1 MRRRKNKK
9 NNIIIYIFV
18 VLLACITVGYA
29 ILQSSLNITGTSSI
43 PSNRW
48 DIHWN
53 NVVINNESTATATTA
68 ASINQNNNTNT
79 RFEITL
85 NSPGDFYEFT
95 VDAVNAGSIDGMISN
110 IAKKYYEADGITETT
125 LPSYLTF
132 TVTYRDGISVATNHL
147 LEAGST
153 ERYKIRVAYSRD
165 IEEEDLPQ
173 SAVTIIFDY
182 AVNYI
187 QANNNAVVR
196 ERNNMIYAFNSL
208 VSQNSSISNLGTIS
222 MNYQDIINITGQ
234 NFFLRHTITDQD
246 TISSSSVG
254 YVIGG
259 NAYYLLGGDN
269 GTSFET
275 NKATLIN
282 SFGSSN
288 CTIESHYVYCTGSG
302 IDADTNYDGTVSAS
316 SSTHMCTVHSNK
328 QSECLET

>member
-1 MRRRKNKK
+1 MRYKKNKK
-9 NNIIIYIFV
+9 KNKITYIFI
-18 VLLACITVGYA
+18 VLLLCITVGYA
-29 ILQSSLNITGTSSI
+29 ILQSSLTVTGTSSI
-43 PSNRW
+43 TSNRW

-53 NVVINNESTATATTA
+53 NVVINDESTATETTA
-68 ASINQNNNTNT
+68 ASIDQNNNTKT

-85 NSPGDFYEFT
+85 NQPGDFYEFT
-95 VDAVNAGSIDGMISN
+95 VDAVNAGSIDGMVST
-110 IAKKYYEADGITETT
+110 IAQKYYEANGTTETT

-132 TVTYRDGISVATNHL
+132 TVTYRDGVPVATNHL
-147 LEAGST
+147 LEAGTT
-153 ERYKIRVAYSRD
+153 ERYKVRVAYSRD
-165 IEEEDLPQ
+165 VEEEELPT
-173 SAVTIIFDY
+173 SEVTIIFEY

-208 VSQNSSISNLGTIS
+208 VSQNDSISNLGTIS
-222 MNYQDIINITGQ
+222 MNYQDIINISGQ
-234 NFFLRHTITDQD
+234 KFFLRHTITDQD

-254 YVIGG
+254 YVLGG

-269 GTSFET
+269 GNSFDT
-275 NKATLIN
+275 NKTTLIN

-316 SSTHMCTVHSNK
+316 SSTHMCTVHANK
-328 QSECLET
+328 KSECLET